1 MGHPQWEWCTQIS
14 LKADQLPRCS
24 LPWELEE
31 IADLFCDEVLASVK
45 RSIDVLKL
53 ERQRL
58 VLPKPWA

>member
-1 MGHPQWEWCTQIS
+1 VAVERRVMTETC
-14 LKADQLPRCS
+14 RFS

-31 IADLFCDEVLASVK
+31 IANLFCLEVLTSVK

-58 VLPKPWA
+58 VTKNLWPD